1 MFAWTWISIII
12 YLGYFFLQTFLTDL
26 NDLAVPDIPQI
37 FVYLMGLRYVIWEP
51 KRQYQINKQRSNVVT
66 KRN

>member
-1 MFAWTWISIII
+1 MDMDKYHNIPWI
-12 YLGYFFLQTFLTDL
+12 FLFTDL
-26 NDLAVPDIPQI
+26 FNWNDLAVPDIPQI